1 MNYSWTSIQWT
12 CLVKIFRREF
22 TVYTLQR
29 NLVKLSSN
37 LVGSIGW
44 TWNRVFRVWRTHFI
58 CVAKIIC
65 WSSPFFLIFPF
76 HITYYV
82 FLFSC
87 FDKRKWIWMSIAI
100 HPPEKACPLVEY
112 LCNFFL
118 PLSHTYNL
126 IFLLFEL
133 KIPLAPSFV
142 LGEVLCS
149 ESIWNAYFGW
159 IMKI

>member
-1 MNYSWTSIQWT
+1 MMNYSWTSIQWT

-65 WSSPFFLIFPF
+65 WSSPFFFNLSFSH
-76 HITYYV
+76 HILCLSV
-82 FLFSC
+82 FLLWQKKVNMNVYCNSPSWESLSFS
-87 FDKRKWIWMSIAI
+87 WIFVQFFSSIE
-100 HPPEKACPLVEY
+100 PY
-112 LCNFFL
+112 LQFN
-118 PLSHTYNL
+118 
-126 IFLLFEL
+126 
-133 KIPLAPSFV
+133 IPTLWIEDS
-142 LGEVLCS
+142 LG
-149 ESIWNAYFGW
+149 A
-159 IMKI
+159 